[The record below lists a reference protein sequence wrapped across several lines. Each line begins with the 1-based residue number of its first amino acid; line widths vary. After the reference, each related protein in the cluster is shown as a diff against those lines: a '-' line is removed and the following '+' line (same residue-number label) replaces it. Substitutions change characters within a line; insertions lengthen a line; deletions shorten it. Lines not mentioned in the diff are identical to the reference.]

1 MHIMNKIIDILL
13 VEDNEGDIFLTK
25 EAFEDAKIRN
35 NISVVRDGVEA
46 IDFLNK
52 VNGFKNACTPDIV
65 LMDLNLPK
73 KNGQEVLK
81 YIRENNALNKLP
93 VIMLTTSSSENDKQE
108 SYKNSATYYL
118 TKPFET
124 SSFLL
129 AISKIETFYIS
140 IEKSIPNIP
149 TDDKK

>member
-1 MHIMNKIIDILL
+1 MNKIIDILL

-25 EAFEDAKIRN
+25 EAFEDGKIRN

-52 VNGFKNACTPDIV
+52 VNRYENASTPDIV

-81 YIRENNALNKLP
+81 YIRENDKLNKLP

-108 SYKNSATYYL
+108 SYKNSATFYL

-124 SSFLL
+124 CTFLE
-129 AISKIETFYIS
+129 AISKIETFHIS
-140 IEKSIPNIP
+140 IEKSIPKP
-149 TDDKK
+149 PDDKK

>member
-1 MHIMNKIIDILL
+1 MNKMIDILL

-25 EAFEDAKIRN
+25 EAFEDGKIRN

-52 VNGFKNACTPDIV
+52 VNGYKNAVTPDII

-93 VIMLTTSSSENDKQE
+93 VII
-108 SYKNSATYYL
+108 
-118 TKPFET
+118 F
-124 SSFLL
+124 
-129 AISKIETFYIS
+129 
-140 IEKSIPNIP
+140 
-149 TDDKK
+149 